1 MAWEVIFHPAF
12 EAEVLALPID
22 VQDEIAD
29 KVDRLIQQGPSLGRP
44 YADTL
49 RGSRYA
55 NMKELRLSLT
65 RSAWRVAFA
74 FDPRRRAVLLLA
86 ENKKGENERQFYRR
100 LIREADARFDEHLSR
115 LRG

>member
-12 EAEVLALPID
+12 EAEVLDLPMD

-29 KVDRLIQQGPSLGRP
+29 KVDRLIQRGPSLGRP

-55 NMKELRLSLT
+55 NMKELRLSLR

-74 FDPRRRAVLLLA
+74 FDPMRRAVLLLA
-86 ENKKGENERQFYRR
+86 GNKKGENERQFYWR
-100 LIREADARFDEHLSR
+100 LIREADARFDDHLGR